1 MDGIMIVDN
10 NREMHMNRTL
20 LLTIAV
26 MTLTLSVICSQ
37 SRAGQDAGFKS
48 ILPAEVYK
56 ELTRRSIA
64 TIEAIAKSTAKDAAE
79 KCEAEAAILIGY
91 TLSVKDDDDVSKLR
105 GAALDAVKLARGGQ
119 VKKLAELGKSIT
131 AAPKTAANK
140 ATRKE
145 YLQELNWM
153 MENFRGKNKGGEGL
167 HADLQYHP
175 KLKNLNGTEA
185 FLGAIAGKKLSD
197 ENLDKIAKE
206 LPNFAYRTAVIG
218 SITYEFAPEKD
229 AAKWRELSKQMR
241 DASVALAD
249 AGQKKNADGVFKAAQ
264 SLEASCTQCH
274 MAFRK
279 N

>member
-1 MDGIMIVDN
+1 MKRKLVA
-10 NREMHMNRTL
+10 TQL
-20 LLTIAV
+20 V
-26 MTLTLSVICSQ
+26 LSAILAFLCSQ
-37 SRAGQDAGFKS
+37 SRAGQDAGTFKPT
-48 ILPAEVYK
+48 LPADVYK
-56 ELTRRSIA
+56 ELTKRSIA
-64 TIEAIAKSTAKDAAE
+64 TIETIAKSTAKDAAE
-79 KCEAEAAILIGY
+79 KCEAEAAILVGY

-105 GAALDAVKLARGGQ
+105 GAALEAVKLARGGQ
-119 VKKLAELGKSIT
+119 VKKLAEFS
-131 AAPKTAANK
+131 KTIANATKTPANK
-140 ATRKE
+140 VSRKE
-145 YLQELNWM
+145 YLQELQWM

-185 FLGAIAGKKLSD
+185 FIGAIAGKKLSD

-206 LPNFAYRTAVIG
+206 LPNFAYRVAIMG
-218 SITYEFAPEKD
+218 AITHEFAPEKD
-229 AAKWRELSKQMR
+229 AVKWRELSMQMR

-274 MAFRK
+274 MVFKK